1 MTYEEIELEL
11 ENYQG
16 DVFFINLL
24 NQFVW
29 SQTEKRVTGYHEYS
43 TPDNL
48 LVVMNT
54 VAIDLKESSL
64 LKFLEKEEVTSQ
76 DVLVFCIN
84 QEYYPKIKGNWIL
97 LNVIKNVNKRKN
109 ESRRKETTD
118 ATEGISDEGYEDSSS
133 FG

>member
-54 VAIDLKESSL
+54 IAIDLKDKSL
-64 LKFLEKEEVTSQ
+64 LKFLEKEEVTAQ

-84 QEYYPKIKGNWIL
+84 QEFYPKIEGNWIL
-97 LNVIKNVNKRKN
+97 INIIKNVNKRKYEN
-109 ESRRKETTD
+109 RRKETTD
-118 ATEGISDEGYEDSSS
+118 AIEGLPDEGY
-133 FG
+133 